1 MSKGA
6 IRGILVIAT
15 NKKALFNYFILEK
28 FSAGIVLTGTEIKSI
43 REKKVSINESFCF
56 LNNNE
61 IFIKQMHI
69 PQYNFGNIYNHYETR
84 IRKLL
89 LQKKEIKKIKNKLEK
104 GMTILP
110 LRLFLN
116 EKNLAKVEIAL
127 AKGKKLY
134 DKRNAIKERD
144 LKRKYEYSFNK

>member
-69 PQYNFGNIYNHYETR
+69 TQYNFGNIYNHYETR

-89 LQKKEIKKIKNKLEK
+89 LQKKEIKKIKNKLER

>member
-1 MSKGA
+1 MKKNINTS
-6 IRGILVIAT
+6 VTIAT
-15 NKKALFNYFILEK
+15 NKKAKFNYFILDELT
-28 FSAGIVLTGTEIKSI
+28 AGIVLTGTEIKSI
-43 REKKVSINESFCF
+43 RERKVNINEAYCF
-56 LNNNE
+56 FKNNE
-61 IFIKQMHI
+61 LFIKQMHI
-69 PQYNFGNIYNHYETR
+69 SQYKFGNIYNHYETR

-89 LQKKEIKKIKNKLEK
+89 LNKQEIKKIKNKLEK

>member
-69 PQYNFGNIYNHYETR
+69 TQYNFGNIYNHYETR

-116 EKNLAKVEIAL
+116 ENNLAKVEIAL

>member
-1 MSKGA
+1 
-6 IRGILVIAT
+6 
-15 NKKALFNYFILEK
+15 
-28 FSAGIVLTGTEIKSI
+28 
-43 REKKVSINESFCF
+43 
-56 LNNNE
+56 
-61 IFIKQMHI
+61 MHI
-69 PQYNFGNIYNHYETR
+69 PQYNFGNINNHYETR

-89 LQKKEIKKIKNKLEK
+89 LNKQEIKKIKNKLEK